1 MVVLYWKQKFWTKH
15 LIFTID
21 ITQPKNNIMNK
32 QQPKTNTSLDK
43 YPGSEMT
50 VKSINEMGSK
60 MEKIIFDGL
69 PKTKLFSDAEIVM
82 LQFVGAMICGSL
94 RDPEAI
100 KNHISYFCRD
110 LVGYANTWMKLYEQ
124 NKPKIIKTT
133 EPTKKP

>member
-1 MVVLYWKQKFWTKH
+1 
-15 LIFTID
+15 
-21 ITQPKNNIMNK
+21 MNK
-32 QQPKTNTSLDK
+32 QQSKNNTPLDK

-50 VKSINEMGSK
+50 VKAINEMGSK
-60 MEKIIFDGL
+60 MEKIILDGL

-110 LVGYANTWMKLYEQ
+110 LVGYANTWTKLDEQ
-124 NKPKIIKTT
+124 NKSKLIHTPRLIK
-133 EPTKKP
+133 K